1 MDRQRLAGLRRRW
14 DAIPSRPAAR
24 LEPNGGRMT
33 ATNGAVKDALAYL
46 DSHFDDFKRQLV
58 ELSKIPSISA
68 SGFPPEPVKRS
79 AEATARVMR
88 EAGIENVQLLEIPGV
103 HPYVYGDWLHRPG
116 APTILLYGHHDVQPE
131 GRHEKW
137 TSPPF
142 EPVERDGRLFG
153 RGTAD
158 DKAGVMAH
166 VAAVASYLKAAGGVP
181 CNVKFVIE
189 GEEEIGSGNLGA
201 FLEKYRS
208 MMAADFIVLSD
219 TANFDTGIPA
229 LTYQLRGICQVD
241 VEVQCLD
248 HPVHSGMWGGPVP
261 DPVQILCKLIADL
274 TDKNGALAIPGLYKM
289 VAKPGKAQERRIRA
303 LPFAEAKFKRE
314 AGMMPGMKLSGER
327 GFSVYEKLWTRPSL
341 TVIAFE
347 ARQFQGSSN
356 QIIDAA
362 RARLSLRTVPN
373 VDGNKAAAL
382 LKKKLTSK
390 VPFGAKV
397 TVATSRKAVTPWWT
411 TDPEG
416 PAFDAARRA
425 LKAGYGKDT
434 AMIGAG
440 GSIGFVGPFADMLGG
455 APCLLMGV
463 EDPKCNAHS
472 ENESLHLGDW
482 VKCMK
487 SAVHLYDELSRT
499 PRHKTR

>member
-1 MDRQRLAGLRRRW
+1 M
-14 DAIPSRPAAR
+14 PS
-24 LEPNGGRMT
+24 
-33 ATNGAVKDALAYL
+33 TNGNVKQALGYL
-46 DSHFDDFKRQLV
+46 RAHYDEFKQTLV
-58 ELSKIPSISA
+58 EMSRIPSISA
-68 SGFPPEPVKRS
+68 DGFPPEEVRRS
-79 AEATARVMR
+79 AEAVVRALGD
-88 EAGIENVQLLEIPGV
+88 AGVENVQVLEVPGA
-103 HPYVYGDWLHRPG
+103 HPYVYGDWLHKPG

-137 TSPPF
+137 LSPPF
-142 EPVERDGRLFG
+142 EPQERAGRLYG
-153 RGTAD
+153 RGTSD

-166 VAAVASYLKAAGGVP
+166 VAAVASYLKSGGELP

-201 FLEKYRS
+201 FLQQYKG

-241 VEVQCLD
+241 VEVQCLER
-248 HPVHSGMWGGPVP
+248 PVHSGMWGGPVP
-261 DPVQILCKLIADL
+261 DPVQILCRMIAGL
-274 TDKNGALAIPGLYKM
+274 TKDDGSLDVPGLYKM
-289 VAKPGKAQERRIRA
+289 VAKPGKKQIQRIRA
-303 LPFAEAKFKRE
+303 LPFSETKFKRD
-314 AGMMPGMKLSGER
+314 AGMMKGMRLSGEK
-327 GFSVYEKLWTRPSL
+327 GYSVYEKVWTRPSL

-347 ARQFQGSSN
+347 SHVFQGSSN
-356 QIIDAA
+356 QIVDAA

-373 VDGNKAAAL
+373 VDGNKAAQL
-382 LKKKLTSK
+382 LKKKLTAK
-390 VPFGAKV
+390 PPFGAKV
-397 TVATSRKAVTPWWT
+397 TVKTSRKAVTPWWT

-416 PAFDAARRA
+416 PAFEAARRA
-425 LKAGYGKDT
+425 LKAGYGKET

-482 VKCMK
+482 VKCMR
-487 SAVHLYDELSRT
+487 SAVHLYDELSRL
-499 PRHKTR
+499 PARRR